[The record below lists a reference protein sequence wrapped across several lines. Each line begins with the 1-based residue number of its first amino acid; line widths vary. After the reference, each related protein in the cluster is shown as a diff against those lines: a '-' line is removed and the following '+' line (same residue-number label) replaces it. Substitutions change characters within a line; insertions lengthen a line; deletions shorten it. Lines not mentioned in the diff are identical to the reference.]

1 MGDGQVLRF
10 LVHGGFKFQLLQEQS
25 VCELIVSILL
35 KIGGREGMKSNASGS
50 QNKSQLQ
57 NVLQQSSRQLIHAG
71 NQEDHAKEER
81 HIDNISNT
89 VNLRCILGKPF
100 KLFEDMKW
108 HKCNAG
114 VWTPPVP
121 WNGQLLGACQYSECL
136 SGFLVL
142 DSETAKCTHVVL
154 FQPTLAT
161 PPRAEGC

>member
-1 MGDGQVLRF
+1 MSDGQVLRF
-10 LVHGGFKFQLLQEQS
+10 FFHGGFKFQVLREQS

-50 QNKSQLQ
+50 QNKSQL
-57 NVLQQSSRQLIHAG
+57 IHAG
-71 NQEDHAKEER
+71 SQEDHAKEER
-81 HIDNISNT
+81 HIDNTSNT

-121 WNGQLLGACQYSECL
+121 WDGQLLGACQYSECVV
-136 SGFLVL
+136 GFLVV
-142 DSETAKCTHVVL
+142 DSETAKCTHVML

-161 PPRAEGC
+161 PPRAEGW

>member
-1 MGDGQVLRF
+1 M
-10 LVHGGFKFQLLQEQS
+10 
-25 VCELIVSILL
+25 CELIVSILL

-71 NQEDHAKEER
+71 SQEDHAKEER

-108 HKCNAG
+108 HECNAG

-136 SGFLVL
+136 IGFLLL

-154 FQPTLAT
+154 LQPTLAT
-161 PPRAEGC
+161 SPRAEGC